1 MNEQL
6 KQGDLVRSPNHGEG
20 KVLAVEDDDI
30 YVVYEDGTARWYG
43 PDSKKYPEEPQE
55 RIER

>member
-20 KVLAVEDDDI
+20 KVLAVEDG
-30 YVVYEDGTARWYG
+30 YVYVAYEDGSARWYG
-43 PDSKKYPEEPQE
+43 PQE
-55 RIER
+55 KIER